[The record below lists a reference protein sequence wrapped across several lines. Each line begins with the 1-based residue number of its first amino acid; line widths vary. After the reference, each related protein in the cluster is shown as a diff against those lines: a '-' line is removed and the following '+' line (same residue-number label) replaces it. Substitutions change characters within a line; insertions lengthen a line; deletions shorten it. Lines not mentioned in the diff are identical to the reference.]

1 MMRNVMMGIQM
12 MGMDVMMEKLS
23 LDGSVMIPVLL
34 SVLLHV
40 ETV

>member
-1 MMRNVMMGIQM
+1 MMGIQM